1 MLSTILCS
9 LSIVMTEKLVDNY
22 VESKPFDVDSSVEL
36 KQPKVDV
43 SVDAKPNI
51 DEVDSG
57 VS

>member
-1 MLSTILCS
+1 
-9 LSIVMTEKLVDNY
+9 MTEKLVDNY

-36 KQPKVDV
+36 KPPKVDV